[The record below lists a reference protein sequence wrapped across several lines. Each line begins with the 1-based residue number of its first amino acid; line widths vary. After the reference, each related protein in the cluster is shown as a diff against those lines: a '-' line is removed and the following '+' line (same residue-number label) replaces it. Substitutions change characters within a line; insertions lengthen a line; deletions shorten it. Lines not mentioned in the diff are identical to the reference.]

1 MKNTIKQ
8 NKLLAEFLEYK
19 NITPED
25 RDFNIYEGD
34 ALIINGETKKLIE
47 AMSMEFST
55 NWNWLIIVIK
65 KIRNI
70 VNTELSINE
79 FDKFRYLEQ
88 RLNPYNYEIDS
99 VFNGCIEFIKWYNE
113 NNK

>member
-8 NKLLAEFLEYK
+8 NKLLAEFLECK
-19 NITPED
+19 NITPE
-25 RDFNIYEGD
+25 
-34 ALIINGETKKLIE
+34 
-47 AMSMEFST
+47 EFST
-55 NWNWLIIVIK
+55 NWNWLILVIK
-65 KIRNI
+65 KILNI